1 MTLPVEL
8 ATELARYQ
16 HALARAPLTGAARL
30 TYIARVRG
38 FLAWLAAT
46 RWPRGQTGADPLQ
59 DRAALDAAM
68 RDWRAWAMSVG
79 RQTPVTINNTL
90 AAIEDFYSR
99 RRLGAATA
107 RQQPLSRPASTPA
120 P

>member
-8 ATELARYQ
+8 ATELARYH

-30 TYIARVRG
+30 TYIARIRG
-38 FLAWLAAT
+38 FLTWLAAN
-46 RWPRGQTGADPLQ
+46 RWPPGQTSADPLQ
-59 DRAALDAAM
+59 HRAARDAAV
-68 RDWRAWAMSVG
+68 RDWQMWALTVE
-79 RQTPVTINNTL
+79 QTPVTINSTL

-99 RRLGAATA
+99 RRLRAATA
-107 RQQPLSRPASTPA
+107 RQQPLPRRPSTPA